1 MKAPLSVCIRSFKS
15 PIGWVVVKGAAGGIE
30 AVDFLDK
37 EIFDEGEELPHVLA
51 AISQLQ
57 AYFHGTLTAFD
68 LPLAPLGTDF
78 QRSVW
83 NLLLSIPFGET
94 RSYMDLAQSLRN
106 EKAIRAVGA
115 ANGKNP
121 IAIIVPCHRVI
132 GSDGS
137 MTGYA
142 GGIHRKKWLLE
153 HEKNIRFGKTLTLF
167 E

>member
-1 MKAPLSVCIRSFKS
+1 MKPILSVCIRSFES
-15 PIGWVVVKGAAGGIE
+15 PIGRVVVKGAAGGIE
-30 AVDFLDK
+30 SVDFID
-37 EIFDEGEELPHVLA
+37 GESGDSGDDLPHVLA
-51 AISQLQ
+51 AIDQLQ
-57 AYFHGTLTAFD
+57 AYFCGELTTFD
-68 LPLAPLGTDF
+68 LPLAPHGTDF

-83 NLLLSIPFGET
+83 NLLLSIPFGDT

-132 GSDGS
+132 GTDGS

-167 E
+167 D